1 MLATR
6 NSAVGRLE
14 QLGESFVLK
23 PASYSSTDTPLRCNE
38 KRMKSLAEFF
48 FAHDPQ
54 EAFLL
59 SMLREHDQSVT
70 GIHSFLRV
78 DGVQALLLLR
88 HG

>member
-1 MLATR
+1 
-6 NSAVGRLE
+6 
-14 QLGESFVLK
+14 
-23 PASYSSTDTPLRCNE
+23 
-38 KRMKSLAEFF
+38 MKSLAEFF